1 MAGEDR
7 EGEEAGE
14 PGTAPEAAMVP
25 DLATVL
31 VVEGMDL
38 AEVGVVVEGA
48 AVEVAKEVVAGPVMD
63 LVADLDTGVA
73 MEVTGVAEVV
83 VAAAA
88 VEEEEVT
95 GAARDTG
102 PAPVMALVL
111 VTEVL
116 GAVAVGAVVAEE
128 VVEGEAGPGLATDQ
142 VMGQDLAAEAGDTIE
157 ESRWGAA
164 TILYL
169 ALCSQMLRTR
179 FYPLSR
185 VCISVG

>member
-1 MAGEDR
+1 MVGVGEDR

-14 PGTAPEAAMVP
+14 PGTAPEAATVP

-31 VVEGMDL
+31 VVGGMDL
-38 AEVGVVVEGA
+38 VEVGVVVEGA

-157 ESRWGAA
+157 EIRWGAA
-164 TILYL
+164 TIL
-169 ALCSQMLRTR
+169 SS
-179 FYPLSR
+179 SR
-185 VCISVG
+185 CVVE

>member
-1 MAGEDR
+1 MVGVGEDR

-14 PGTAPEAAMVP
+14 PGTAPEAATVP

-31 VVEGMDL
+31 VVGGMDL
-38 AEVGVVVEGA
+38 VEVGVVVEGA

-116 GAVAVGAVVAEE
+116 GAVAVVAEE

-164 TILYL
+164 TIL
-169 ALCSQMLRTR
+169 SS
-179 FYPLSR
+179 SR
-185 VCISVG
+185 CVVE